1 MAGTIKNLG
10 GGVVVFENAIDVP
23 QGEIIELLDSLSEK
37 SLSENYEYVKNE
49 NGEIIHAKNKSG
61 FIYELES
68 ISKTP
73 IRIQNLN
80 HDFFWE
86 CEKNI
91 YSCLLQ
97 YIELF
102 PSVLQCL
109 WWRTEGHALKY
120 PTGSVLGLHCDNDV
134 NYRYWQFPP
143 VENATRAVITA
154 LVYINDSCDEAG
166 CDENSFSGGEMIIPH
181 AGVTIKPKSGNIVFM
196 PSNYLGAHEILE
208 VTSGCRYTYLT
219 LFSQGS
225 GQDDK
230 GITPMDPDVYIEQ
243 IDRPIGG
250 QWWMKE
256 IISDYDE
263 YLMKKYGDEGKI
275 PIEVM
280 PFKSRQDD
288 HK

>member
-154 LVYINDSCDEAG
+154 LVYINNSCDEAG

-280 PFKSRQDD
+280 PFKSRKDD

>member
-230 GITPMDPDVYIEQ
+230 GITPIDPDVYMEQ

-275 PIEVM
+275 PIEAM
-280 PFKSRQDD
+280 PFKSRKDD

>member
-1 MAGTIKNLG
+1 MSSMIKNLG

-23 QGEIIELLDSLSEK
+23 QREIIELLDSLSEK
-37 SLSENYEYVKNE
+37 SLSENYEYVKNQ

-73 IRIQNLN
+73 VRIQNLN
-80 HDFFWE
+80 HDFFWK
-86 CEKNI
+86 CEKTI

-120 PTGSVLGLHCDNDV
+120 PTGSHLGLHCDNDV

-143 VENATRAVITA
+143 VENATRAVLTA
-154 LVYINDSCDEAG
+154 LIYINNSCNEGG
-166 CDENSFSGGEMIIPH
+166 CDENSFSGGEMVIPH
-181 AGVTIKPKSGNIVFM
+181 AGVTIKPKSGDIVFM
-196 PSNYLGAHEILE
+196 PSNYMGAHEILE

-230 GITPMDPDVYIEQ
+230 GITPMDPDLYIEKT
-243 IDRPIGG
+243 DRPIGG
-250 QWWMKE
+250 QWWMKN

-275 PIEVM
+275 PIKAM
-280 PFKSRQDD
+280 PFKSRKDD

>member
-1 MAGTIKNLG
+1 MAVDIKNLG
-10 GGVVVFENAIDVP
+10 GGVVVFENAINVP
-23 QGEIIELLDSLSEK
+23 QEEIIRLLDELSEK
-37 SLSENYEYVKNE
+37 SLSEQYEYVKNDS
-49 NGEIIHAKNKSG
+49 GKIIYAKNRSG

-86 CEKNI
+86 CEKTI

-102 PSVLQCL
+102 PWVLQCL

-120 PTGSVLGLHCDNDV
+120 PTGSKLGLHCDNDV
-134 NYRYWQFPP
+134 NYRYGQFPP
-143 VENATRAVITA
+143 VENATRAVLTV
-154 LVYINDSCDEAG
+154 LVYINDSCDGPE
-166 CDENSFSGGEMIIPH
+166 CDDNSFSGGEMVVPH
-181 AGVTIKPKSGNIVFM
+181 AGATVKPKSGNIVFM

-208 VTSGCRYTYLT
+208 VTSGCRYTYLA

-225 GQDDK
+225 GQDDR
-230 GITPMDPDVYIEQ
+230 GISPMDPDAYT
-243 IDRPIGG
+243 DRPIGG
-250 QWWMKE
+250 QWWMKN
-256 IISDYDE
+256 IISDYDD
-263 YLMKKYGDEGKI
+263 YLMNKYGDEGKI
-275 PIEVM
+275 PTEVM
-280 PFKSRQDD
+280 PFKSRKND

>member
-1 MAGTIKNLG
+1 MLGKIANLG

-23 QGEIIELLDSLSEK
+23 QREIIELLDSLSEK
-37 SLSENYEYVKNE
+37 SLSENYEYVKNQ

-73 IRIQNLN
+73 VRIQNLN
-80 HDFFWE
+80 HDFFWK
-86 CEKNI
+86 CEKTI

-120 PTGSVLGLHCDNDV
+120 PTGSHLGLHCDNDV

-143 VENATRAVITA
+143 VENATRAVLTA
-154 LVYINDSCDEAG
+154 LIYINNSCDEGG
-166 CDENSFSGGEMIIPH
+166 CGENSFSGGEMVIPH
-181 AGVTIKPKSGNIVFM
+181 AGVTIKPKSGDIVFM
-196 PSNYLGAHEILE
+196 PSNYMGAHEILE

-230 GITPMDPDVYIEQ
+230 GITPMDPDLYIEKT
-243 IDRPIGG
+243 DRPIGG
-250 QWWMKE
+250 QWWMKN

-275 PIEVM
+275 PTKAM
-280 PFKSRQDD
+280 PFKSRKDD

>member
-1 MAGTIKNLG
+1 MSGTIKNLG
-10 GGVVVFENAIDVP
+10 GGVVIFENAIDVP
-23 QGEIIELLDSLSEK
+23 QREIIELLDSLSEK
-37 SLSENYEYVKNE
+37 SLSENYEYVKNQ

-73 IRIQNLN
+73 VRIQNLN
-80 HDFFWE
+80 HDFFWK
-86 CEKNI
+86 CEKTI

-120 PTGSVLGLHCDNDV
+120 PTGSHLGLHCDNDV

-143 VENATRAVITA
+143 VENATRAVLTA
-154 LVYINDSCDEAG
+154 LIYINNSCDEGG
-166 CDENSFSGGEMIIPH
+166 CDENSFSGGEMVIPH
-181 AGVTIKPKSGNIVFM
+181 AGVTIKPKSGDIVFM
-196 PSNYLGAHEILE
+196 PSNYMGAHEILE

-230 GITPMDPDVYIEQ
+230 GITPMDPDLYIEKT
-243 IDRPIGG
+243 DRPIGG
-250 QWWMKE
+250 QWWMKN

-275 PIEVM
+275 PTKAM
-280 PFKSRQDD
+280 PFKSRKDD

>member
-1 MAGTIKNLG
+1 MNCEAINLG

-23 QGEIIELLDSLSEK
+23 QKEIINLIDELSEK
-37 SLSENYEYVKNE
+37 SLSEQYEYVKNE
-49 NGEIIHAKNKSG
+49 SGEIIHAINKSG
-61 FIYELES
+61 FIFELES

-73 IRIQNLN
+73 IRIQNLD
-80 HDFFWE
+80 HPFFWE
-86 CEKNI
+86 CEDVI

-102 PSVLQCL
+102 PWVLQCL

-120 PTGSVLGLHCDNDV
+120 PTGSTLGLHCDNDV
-134 NYRYWQFPP
+134 NYRYGKFPP
-143 VENATRAVITA
+143 VENATRAVITV
-154 LVYINDSCDEAG
+154 LVYINDSCDEG
-166 CDENSFSGGEMIIPH
+166 DCSDTSFSGGEMVVPH
-181 AGVTIKPKSGNIVFM
+181 AGVTVKPKSGNIVFM

-225 GQDDK
+225 EQIDR
-230 GITPMDPDVYIEQ
+230 GISPMDPDLYT
-243 IDRPIGG
+243 DRPVGG
-250 QWWMKE
+250 QWWMKN
-256 IISDYDE
+256 IISDYDD

-275 PIEVM
+275 PNEVM
-280 PFKSRQDD
+280 PFKSRKND

>member
-1 MAGTIKNLG
+1 MSSTIKNLG

-23 QGEIIELLDSLSEK
+23 QREIIELLDSLSEK
-37 SLSENYEYVKNE
+37 SLSENYEYVRNQ

-73 IRIQNLN
+73 VRIQNLN
-80 HDFFWE
+80 HDFFWK
-86 CEKNI
+86 CEKTI

-120 PTGSVLGLHCDNDV
+120 PTGSHLGLHCDNDV

-143 VENATRAVITA
+143 VENATRAVLTA
-154 LVYINDSCDEAG
+154 LIYINNSCNQGE
-166 CDENSFSGGEMIIPH
+166 CDENSFSGGEMVIPH
-181 AGVTIKPKSGNIVFM
+181 AGVTVKPKSGDIVFM
-196 PSNYLGAHEILE
+196 PSNYMGAHEILE

-225 GQDDK
+225 RQDDK
-230 GITPMDPDVYIEQ
+230 GITPMDPDLYIEKT
-243 IDRPIGG
+243 DRPIGG
-250 QWWMKE
+250 QWWMKN

-275 PIEVM
+275 PIKAM
-280 PFKSRQDD
+280 PFKSRKDD